1 MCQPRKWW
9 WGLLPLVAL
18 WLGSLFLLTPVIE
31 SELVHQ
37 ANAATGVPTSWAKLA
52 VEGRDIIVQGVAP
65 SETSQKRVMLD
76 VLNVEGVRLVD
87 NASRLMPAIKP
98 FTWSATRAASKL
110 TLAGFVE
117 ADGTREKVIADARK
131 VQPTLQIIDDMKDA
145 RGAPV
150 GSLSMMA
157 VSLAQLAKL
166 QTGTVALSDNQLTI
180 KGTTA
185 DQSSA
190 TAATAAA
197 KQLPPPLQLAS
208 VNISGPTTA
217 STPAAAPAASKA
229 PVLPTERPFV
239 WLGTRD
245 AETITLSGFVP
256 SEAQR
261 AQVVA
266 AAKAMIGSGRVGDQ
280 LKVANGLPPS
290 IDFAAATG
298 FALNQLAQLRPG
310 TAKLTDANLV
320 IEGDALDAAAY
331 RAVTASTTGALP
343 GGLRLDRATINPP
356 RIANYTWAAKREA
369 RQLTLTGSY
378 PDEVTR
384 QTMLAAVKQR
394 FADLTLLDRTTI
406 GSGAPAGF
414 APAMAMG
421 LDQLSRLN
429 SGEASIAAGR
439 FTLTGVAP
447 TETAVKEAQ
456 DALAKLVGG
465 MPAEA
470 RITFA
475 AISAPT
481 PAPAP
486 VPAAPSPSAPV
497 PAAVAATPTPPLVIP
512 PKPAPEVV
520 AACTADLAKSVASGR
535 IFFESSKAVVL
546 PASMPVIEQIADVM
560 KRCPA
565 MKVEIAGHTDS
576 TGSAELNQVLSKDR
590 AQAILELLVKTGLS
604 VERAKA
610 VGYGTA
616 KPIADNESPEGK
628 AKNRRIEFNVVE

>member
-9 WGLLPLVAL
+9 WGILPLVAL
-18 WLGSLFLLTPVIE
+18 WLGSLVLLTPAIE
-31 SELVHQ
+31 SELVHK
-37 ANAATGVPTSWAKLA
+37 ANAATGAPTSWAKLA
-52 VEGRDIIVQGVAP
+52 VEGRDIVVQGMAP

-87 NASRLMPAIKP
+87 NASSLMPETKP
-98 FTWSATRAASKL
+98 FTWSATREATKL
-110 TLAGFVE
+110 TLAGFV
-117 ADGTREKVIADARK
+117 AGDGTREQVIADARRL
-131 VQPTLQIIDDMKDA
+131 QPTLQIIDNMKDA

-166 QTGTVALSDNQLTI
+166 QTGSVALSDNQLTI
-180 KGTTA
+180 KGTTT
-185 DQSSA
+185 DQASA
-190 TAATAAA
+190 TAATTAA

-208 VNISGPTTA
+208 VSITGPTA
-217 STPAAAPAASKA
+217 TPAAAPVAPKA
-229 PVLPTERPFV
+229 PVLPIERPFV
-239 WLGTRD
+239 WSATRD
-245 AETITLSGFVP
+245 AETITVSGFVP

-266 AAKAMIGSGRVGDQ
+266 AAKAAISPGRVVDQ
-280 LKVANGLPPS
+280 LKIANGLPTGV
-290 IDFAAATG
+290 DFSAATG

-310 TAKLTDANLV
+310 TTKLTDANLV
-320 IEGDALDAAAY
+320 IEGDALDAAAF
-331 RAVTASTTGALP
+331 RAITASTASALP

-356 RIANYTWAAKREA
+356 RIANYTWAAKRDG
-369 RQLTLTGSY
+369 RQLTLTGNY
-378 PDEVTR
+378 PDEITR
-384 QTMLAAVKQR
+384 QTMLAAVNQR
-394 FADLTLLDRTTI
+394 FPDFTLLDRTAI

-447 TETAVKEAQ
+447 TEAAVKETQ
-456 DALAKLVGG
+456 DALTKLVGG

-475 AISAPT
+475 AISAP
-481 PAPAP
+481 APTP
-486 VPAAPSPSAPV
+486 VPAAPSAP
-497 PAAVAATPTPPLVIP
+497 AATPTPVVAPPTPPVVTP

-546 PASMPVIEQIADVM
+546 PASKPVIDQIADVM

-565 MKVEIAGHTDS
+565 MKIEIAGHTDS

-590 AQAILELLVKTGLS
+590 AEAILELLIKTGLS
-604 VERAKA
+604 VDRAKA
-610 VGYGTA
+610 AGYGAA